1 MTQPAG
7 QLALLKYMA
16 PLQVPTGASPLDLEL
31 HVRELPD
38 GRLETTLVYATDLFD
53 PSTAQRMS
61 NHFMVCYCA
70 VLHEASPLCLHLTRT
85 SLAHLMGQS
94 QAMF

>member
-1 MTQPAG
+1 MAEG
-7 QLALLKYMA
+7 QC

-61 NHFMVCYCA
+61 NHFMVWHWA
-70 VLHEASPLCLHLTRT
+70 VLHTASPLCLHVTPISNPHRPVPGCE
-85 SLAHLMGQS
+85 SAS
-94 QAMF
+94 QALWLKAD

>member
-1 MTQPAG
+1 MPSYETGCRQR
-7 QLALLKYMA
+7 LALLRCIA
-16 PLQVPTGASPLDLEL
+16 PSQVPTGASALDLEV

-61 NHFMVCYCA
+61 NHFMVCSSA
-70 VLHEASPLCLHLTRT
+70 VLHGT
-85 SLAHLMGQS
+85 SLLC
-94 QAMF
+94 

>member
-1 MTQPAG
+1 MVGRFEPGLGCDCSALCYHVMTMDAG
-7 QLALLKYMA
+7 KLALLKSIA
-16 PLQVPTGASPLDLEL
+16 ASQISTGASPLDLEL

-61 NHFMVCYCA
+61 NHFMVC
-70 VLHEASPLCLHLTRT
+70 S
-85 SLAHLMGQS
+85 
-94 QAMF
+94 